1 MALGALWI
9 FLSQSLTCFLNESL
23 VCLVG
28 RFDYHVELPK
38 PAASERATI
47 LEQAVAAR
55 GFVCRSSVASEVAM
69 SFDGADGS
77 DLVSS

>member
-1 MALGALWI
+1 M
-9 FLSQSLTCFLNESL
+9 
-23 VCLVG
+23 
-28 RFDYHVELPK
+28 ELPT

-55 GFVCRSSVASEVAM
+55 GFVCRSSVASEVAI

-77 DLVSS
+77 DLVSNSQT